1 MCPSGSNVEA
11 SVSYD
16 GGKPDEDIKSQ
27 EQVDVRRG
35 LKNNEKNL
43 LCGLKA
49 DVSIFI
55 RETFICSKILF
66 NKTDFEDLSLQNPLN
81 DRIGPR
87 SSGRELWCQDALA
100 LPL

>member
-16 GGKPDEDIKSQ
+16 EGKPDEDIKSQ
-27 EQVDVRRG
+27 EQVYVRRG

-49 DVSIFI
+49 DVSILH
-55 RETFICSKILF
+55 S
-66 NKTDFEDLSLQNPLN
+66 
-81 DRIGPR
+81 
-87 SSGRELWCQDALA
+87 
-100 LPL
+100 